1 MALDAFFAPF
11 TINGLTLPNR
21 SVRSAISEG
30 MADGSGQVTPK
41 LIEMMVRLA
50 RNQVGLI
57 ITGHTYVHP
66 AGQAGPRQMGID
78 RDETLDGLQKMADAV
93 HDAGG
98 RICLQLAHAGGHAA
112 TRLTRQEALGP
123 SAFEGR
129 FGGMGRAMTT
139 GDMQTLL
146 AAMASAARRAQAAGF
161 DAVQIHAAHGYLL
174 SQFLSPVTNQ
184 RRGAYGGSLENRA
197 RLVCETVHAVREA
210 VGSSFPV
217 LIKINSEDFIDKGF
231 QRDDML
237 QLPALLAD
245 AGVDAVEMSG
255 GTVINPQETHCAR
268 KVHPKQPEEEVYY
281 RQAAEAYK
289 AASKL
294 PLILV
299 GGIRSYTVAEK
310 IIVDGIADLIAFGR
324 PLISEPDLIQR
335 WQVGNRKA
343 SACISCNRCYVPL
356 QAGQGV
362 SCVVASERHQ
372 RKPR

>member
-1 MALDAFFAPF
+1 MGAFFSPF

-21 SVRSAISEG
+21 SVRSAIWEG
-30 MADGSGQVTPK
+30 MADDDGRVTPR
-41 LIEMMVRLA
+41 LVDTMVRLA
-50 RNQVGLI
+50 RNRVGLM
-57 ITGHTYVHP
+57 ITGHTFVHP
-66 AGQAGPRQMGID
+66 LGKAGPWQMGVY
-78 RDETLDGLQKMADAV
+78 RDDMLPGLREMADAV

-112 TRLTRQEALGP
+112 RRLTHHQAIGP

-129 FGGMGRAMTT
+129 FGGMCRAMSVE
-139 GDMQTLL
+139 DIQIVID
-146 AAMASAARRAQAAGF
+146 AMVGAARRAQTAGF

-174 SQFLSPVTNQ
+174 SQFLSPATNHRQ
-184 RRGAYGGSLENRA
+184 DAFGGSLKNRA
-197 RLVCETVHAVREA
+197 RLVCDVIREVRRA
-210 VGSSFPV
+210 VGAGFPI
-217 LIKINSEDFIDKGF
+217 LTKINSEDFVETGF
-231 QRDDML
+231 QQDDML
-237 QLPALLAD
+237 QVAALVAD

-268 KVHPKQPEEEVYY
+268 KVHPTCPEEEVYY
-281 RQAAEAYK
+281 RK
-289 AASKL
+289 AAQAFKAAVAL

-299 GGIRSYTVAEK
+299 GGIRSLAMAEQL
-310 IIVDGIADLIAFGR
+310 IADGTADLIAFGR
-324 PLISEPDLIQR
+324 PLISEPGLIRR
-335 WQVGNRKA
+335 WQTDNCNV

>member
-1 MALDAFFAPF
+1 MGAFFSPV

-21 SVRSAISEG
+21 SVRSATWEG
-30 MADGSGQVTPK
+30 MADDEGRVTPR
-41 LIEMMVRLA
+41 LVDTMVRLA

-66 AGQAGPRQMGID
+66 LGKAGPWQMGIYSD
-78 RDETLDGLQKMADAV
+78 DMLHGLRQMADAV

-112 TRLTRQEALGP
+112 TRLTNHQAIGP
-123 SAFEGR
+123 SSFEGR
-129 FGGMGRAMTT
+129 LGGMCRTMSAE
-139 GDMQTLL
+139 DIQIVID
-146 AAMASAARRAQAAGF
+146 AMAGAARRAQVAGF

-174 SQFLSPVTNQ
+174 SQFLSPATNHRQ
-184 RRGAYGGSLENRA
+184 DDYGGSLINRA
-197 RLVCETVHAVREA
+197 RLVCDVIRAVRQA
-210 VGSSFPV
+210 VGTGFPI
-217 LIKINSEDFIDKGF
+217 LIKINSEDFVETGF
-231 QRDDML
+231 NQDDML
-237 QLPALLAD
+237 QVAPLLVE

-255 GTVINPQETHCAR
+255 GTVSNPQETHCAR
-268 KVHPKQPEEEVYY
+268 TVHPTCPEEEVYY
-281 RQAAEAYK
+281 RPAAQAFKKSAVG
-289 AASKL
+289 L

-299 GGIRSYTVAEK
+299 GGIRSWEMAEQLL
-310 IIVDGIADLIAFGR
+310 VDGTADLIAFGR
-324 PLISEPDLIQR
+324 PLISEPGLIRR
-335 WQVGNRKA
+335 WQTDNRNV